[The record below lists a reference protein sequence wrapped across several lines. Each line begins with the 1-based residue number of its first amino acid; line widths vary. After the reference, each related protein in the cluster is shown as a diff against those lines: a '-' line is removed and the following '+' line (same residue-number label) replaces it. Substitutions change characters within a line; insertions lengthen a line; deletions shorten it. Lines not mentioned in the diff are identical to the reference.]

1 MAKNDKK
8 LGKTAKKRVAEELS
22 AEPDPEFVQQL
33 LSFVEGAGPGMGRW
47 APFEGWMIANGY
59 TKADIEAN
67 CKAIYAAAG
76 MTR

>member
-1 MAKNDKK
+1 MA
-8 LGKTAKKRVAEELS
+8 AKKAKGPVKHVTGLD
-22 AEPDPEFVQQL
+22 EPDPQFVQQL

-47 APFEGWMIANGY
+47 APFESWMIENGY
-59 TKADIEAN
+59 TKAAIEAN